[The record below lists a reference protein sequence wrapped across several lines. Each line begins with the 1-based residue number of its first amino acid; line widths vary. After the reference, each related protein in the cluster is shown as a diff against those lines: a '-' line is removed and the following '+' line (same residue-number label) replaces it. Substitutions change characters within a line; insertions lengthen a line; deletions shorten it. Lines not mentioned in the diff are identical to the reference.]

1 MVTDLQTE
9 NQQRT
14 IKNIRATTHPPLLV
28 SGTNRLLW
36 MRATNPVRVVF
47 PRTPQRVPRELTRW

>member
-47 PRTPQRVPRELTRW
+47 PLITKEKMP